1 MPELEQKFEKK
12 EEVKTNHKFDKER
25 CRHTNMGFQSVL
37 HCHHYMTLTTQM
49 AEDADFLNGTDVL
62 ITTMEDVIY
71 KVLENYYKENNIN
84 SLDEKISVAEEYFS
98 IAGLGKINFG
108 HVGEFSATV
117 KQTHSHI
124 DEGWIKKWSKRNK
137 SVNYI
142 GRGFVQACVALFNN
156 KPPRSYE
163 SEETKSIVSGADY
176 GEMRIWLK

>member
-1 MPELEQKFEKK
+1 MPELEQKFENKK
-12 EEVKTNHKFDKER
+12 EVKTNHKFDRER
-25 CRHTNMGFQSVL
+25 CRHTTMGFQSVL

-71 KVLENYYKENNIN
+71 KVLDNYYKENNIN
-84 SLDEKISVAEEYFS
+84 SLAEKISIAEEYFS
-98 IAGLGKINFG
+98 IAGLGKIKFD

-117 KQTHSHI
+117 KQKHSHI

-163 SEETKSIVSGADY
+163 SEETKSIVSGADH